1 MVVVAVVQVDSQM
14 VLMNMV
20 DQVDLVVVVLN
31 LLMVVLPEV
40 VDLPIQILIPQDRDT
55 LVAMVRFTQ
64 PQQDQVAAQ
73 ELLVARGVPVVSV

>member
-14 VLMNMV
+14 VLMKMV
-20 DQVDLVVVVLN
+20 DQVDLVVVVRN

-40 VDLPIQILIPQDRDT
+40 VEMPIQILIPQDRDT
-55 LVAMVRFTQ
+55 LVAMVRLTQ
-64 PQQDQVAAQ
+64 PQRDQVAAQ